1 MRPRSLVA
9 LLRIA
14 LPAVACSGA
23 PAPTGPAVDAS
34 GSDPSGASDPS
45 SSSSRT
51 DSAGMRAQ
59 RNVCVTLDYGHE
71 RPNSDYFLQF
81 PDDAAA
87 LSYSRDFLAVSEMPR
102 PLEVT
107 HDERLTRILR
117 RVYEGFHTVF
127 PRETEGLEEPPRLV
141 VVEADGA
148 NAFAG
153 FDERPSI
160 NKAPWVFWVHYPVL
174 TEPRPDDEVAG
185 LFSHELAHLILRN
198 LLPETRAKI
207 RTRYHVPGGREHGI
221 IGAAVV
227 EDPEVARHV
236 EEIRELGTLVGRDV
250 VLGPLPLAAFE
261 DSKYQSMLTTLM
273 TEERARS
280 TDPSACDAAESGL
293 RRVRALY
300 EPNVSVHDFILR
312 LGGPQRDQLAR
323 YARSTA
329 DSMRKCLGHATMS
342 LFELKVR
349 DQFSMLPPEEA
360 RPYIER
366 MLDPTTEEHATAR
379 ATLMTTEVERV
390 VDAKN
395 APTIERFFEVVET
408 LHARIGELESDPRW
422 PIDELRVFDM
432 EEDADDA
439 AVRVL
444 KAIGSDPLSNARFFV
459 NLMPDPD
466 ACFRLVASGQVPPYG
481 RFIDP
486 HNGTCWRWFHS
497 IEFAKA
503 LDRCPATNA
512 EATRADTASS
522 ARVSL
527 AAPSPPRAKRRGLF
541 R

>member
-1 MRPRSLVA
+1 MRPRSLLA
-9 LLRIA
+9 ILRIA

-23 PAPTGPAVDAS
+23 PGPTGPALDS
-34 GSDPSGASDPS
+34 SSSDPSSDPS
-45 SSSSRT
+45 SSSSGRT
-51 DSAGMRAQ
+51 DSADMRAK

-81 PDDAAA
+81 ADDAATLA
-87 LSYSRDFLAVSEMPR
+87 YSRDFLEVSEMPR
-102 PLEVT
+102 PREVT

-127 PRETEGLEEPPRLV
+127 PRETEGLDDPPRMV
-141 VVEADGA
+141 IVDAEGA

-153 FDERPSI
+153 YDERPSV

-174 TEPRPDDEVAG
+174 TQARPDDEVAG

-227 EDPEVARHV
+227 ENPEVSKHV

-261 DSKYQSMLTTLM
+261 DSRYQSMLRTLM
-273 TEERARS
+273 TEERGRS
-280 TDPSACDAAESGL
+280 ADPSACDAAESGL
-293 RRVRALY
+293 RRVQALY

-312 LGGPQRDQLAR
+312 LGEPQRGELAR

-349 DQFSMLPPEEA
+349 DQFSMLPPHEA
-360 RPYIER
+360 RPHIER
-366 MLDPTTEEHATAR
+366 MLDPSTKEHEVAR
-379 ATLMTTEVERV
+379 ATLMTTEVERAT
-390 VDAKN
+390 DRKD

-408 LHARIGELESDPRW
+408 LHARLAELEGDPRL

-439 AVRVL
+439 AVRIL

-459 NLMPDPD
+459 NLMPDPG
-466 ACFRLVASGQVPPYG
+466 ACFRLVESGQVPPYG

-486 HNGTCWRWFHS
+486 HNATCWRWFHS

-503 LDRCPATNA
+503 LDRCPAIGRQFSGALSVADRQRGMNNGRR
-512 EATRADTASS
+512 AT
-522 ARVSL
+522 
-527 AAPSPPRAKRRGLF
+527 GN
-541 R
+541 